1 MLLTYFNLQYINKMH
16 NVTHAA
22 QRMLLIKTASRA
34 FALASVTVL
43 VLAFIMFYVIK
54 AYIIITFYFKLF

>member
-1 MLLTYFNLQYINKMH
+1 MH

-43 VLAFIMFYVIK
+43 VLACFMLLKLTLLLLFISSCFNNQNYCHS
-54 AYIIITFYFKLF
+54 

>member
-1 MLLTYFNLQYINKMH
+1 MH
-16 NVTHAA
+16 NVTHAT